1 MGTARREGD
10 KLTEIRKEVSREHIA
25 LYAEAS
31 GDFNPIHIDQEYGEK
46 SPFGSN
52 IAHGMM
58 VAASISELMGA
69 NFGSSWNK
77 TGKMK
82 IKFSSP
88 VFPGDVIKTSG
99 FIKKVAQIGR
109 KSLVQCTVSISKQTG
124 EKVISGDTS
133 VTLTK

>member
-1 MGTARREGD
+1 MKIGD
-10 KLTEIRKEVSREHIA
+10 QLESINKAVDAKNIY
-25 LYAEAS
+25 LYAQVS
-31 GDFNPIHIDQEYGEK
+31 GDFNPIHIDKEFGEA
-46 SPFGSN
+46 SQFGSN

-58 VAASISELMGA
+58 VAACISELMGA

-124 EKVISGDTS
+124 EKGISGDTS